1 MRPCEKRKHTVMVVD
16 DEEKVLT
23 ALSRFLRHENY
34 KLVTA
39 TSGPAA
45 LSLIAEQPVH
55 VIVTD
60 QQMPGMTGI
69 ELLKRVKAEY
79 LDTIR
84 MVLTGHAEV
93 NVAVAAIN
101 EGEVYRFITKPVQG
115 EELKLAIR
123 HALVQHD
130 LLRENKALL
139 QEVQKR
145 DRILDQLEK
154 EHPGIS
160 RKRVSKGA
168 LIVEEVGLSLD
179 ELVSKYFPSQDTSSS
194 RANAPTRS

>member
-1 MRPCEKRKHTVMVVD
+1 MRETKTYCVMLVD
-16 DEEKVLT
+16 DEERALV
-23 ALSRFLRHENY
+23 ALSRLLRKENY

-60 QQMPGMTGI
+60 QQMPGMTGV
-69 ELLKRVKAEY
+69 ELLKRVKAAY
-79 LDTIR
+79 PDTIR
-84 MVLTGHAEV
+84 MVLTGHAEA
-93 NVAVAAIN
+93 NVALAAIN

-123 HALVQHD
+123 HGLVQHD
-130 LLRENKALL
+130 LLKDNKALI
-139 QEVQKR
+139 QEVQKQ
-145 DRILDQLEK
+145 DSILDELEK

-160 RKRVSKGA
+160 SKRVSKGA
-168 LIVEEVGLSLD
+168 FVVEEIGLSL
-179 ELVSKYFPSQDTSSS
+179 EEFILRYLPQDSTQLHK
-194 RANAPTRS
+194 

>member
-69 ELLKRVKAEY
+69 ELLKRVKAAY
-79 LDTIR
+79 PDTIR
-84 MVLTGHAEV
+84 MVLTGHTEAK
-93 NVAVAAIN
+93 VALAAIN

-123 HALVQHD
+123 HGLVQHD
-130 LLRENKALL
+130 LLKDNRALI
-139 QEVQKR
+139 QEVQKQ
-145 DRILDQLEK
+145 DSILDELEK

-160 RKRVSKGA
+160 SKRVSKGA
-168 LIVEEVGLSLD
+168 FVVEEIGLSL
-179 ELVSKYFPSQDTSSS
+179 EEFILRYLPQDSTQLHK
-194 RANAPTRS
+194 